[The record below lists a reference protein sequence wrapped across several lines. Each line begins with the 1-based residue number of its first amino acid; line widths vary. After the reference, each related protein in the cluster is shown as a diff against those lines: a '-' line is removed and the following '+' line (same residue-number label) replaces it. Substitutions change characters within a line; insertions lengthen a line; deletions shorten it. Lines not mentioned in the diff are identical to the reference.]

1 MAAATEL
8 ELQQDIPISGT
19 GQQRLEELIAK
30 RKGKVTSINPKI
42 ENINKRTVRAIKDE
56 ENFITKTG
64 EFNFSNGKPVKAGIP
79 YHIHYTSTLEEVY
92 MTEYEHKPK
101 KSKIIHPTE
110 IKTNF
115 QYYNTLNKQIPLKIE
130 GERIEPTDQDYLKSY
145 FVRYFAKKAN
155 ELQLPPFEINVKNF
169 GKSPLYVYV
178 ELKWYLA
185 GSEEGVYLRN
195 SREIIK
201 ASKTI
206 SNIGKILPKMQY
218 YRYDRILDA
227 KELVKDRLGIRET
240 NETTTTT
247 GTTTTGTNA
256 AGGYSAGSGGPPP
269 GFSGG
274 GSGGQY

>member
-1 MAAATEL
+1 
-8 ELQQDIPISGT
+8 
-19 GQQRLEELIAK
+19 
-30 RKGKVTSINPKI
+30 
-42 ENINKRTVRAIKDE
+42 
-56 ENFITKTG
+56 
-64 EFNFSNGKPVKAGIP
+64 
-79 YHIHYTSTLEEVY
+79 

-218 YRYDRILDA
+218 YRYDRSLDA